1 MGTARAAHF
10 ITSSSRPH
18 AGRGIAP
25 TAGAAAATTWLSS
38 LGLQPPSTLRWHV
51 EIAIAEL
58 DAPPPVEFDE
68 RVATRFQLDLYSEEW
83 GYFFCH
89 QGHSSWIRVT
99 DIPFV
104 HGRDDFGLLVQTP
117 TLGSIG
123 AMMRSLETRHT
134 IQLRREHALV
144 RTNLAGGEP
153 VVRRWLASL

>member
-1 MGTARAAHF
+1 MGAARL
-10 ITSSSRPH
+10 IGSSSRPRC
-18 AGRGIAP
+18 GGGIAP
-25 TAGAAAATTWLSS
+25 TAGAAAATSWLSS

-51 EIAIAEL
+51 EIAIADL
-58 DAPPPVEFDE
+58 DATPPIEFDE

-89 QGHSSWIRVT
+89 QGRSSWIRIT

-104 HGRDDFGLLVQTP
+104 HGRDDFGLLAQTP

-123 AMMRSLETRHT
+123 ATMRSLEARLAF
-134 IQLRREHALV
+134 QLRREHALV
-144 RTNLAGGEP
+144 RTNLAGGEA

>member
-1 MGTARAAHF
+1 MGAPRIAQLRDST
-10 ITSSSRPH
+10 SRPR
-18 AGRGIAP
+18 AGRGVAP
-25 TAGAAAATTWLSS
+25 TAGAAAASSWLSA
-38 LGLQPPSTLRWHV
+38 LGLQPPAALRWHV
-51 EIAIAEL
+51 EIAISDL
-58 DAPPPVEFDE
+58 DGPPPIEFDE

-89 QGHSSWIRVT
+89 HGRSSWIRVT

-123 AMMRSLETRHT
+123 AMIRTLEGRHA

-144 RTNLAGGEP
+144 RTNLTGGEAT
-153 VVRRWLASL
+153 VRRWLATL